1 MPSNPFTDIWHFL
14 TATTSDYLHQGNW
27 RYLILAFFWVLLLAG
42 LAIALQNW
50 RDDSEQRFGRH
61 LGILLVRVLIG
72 CLWFQGMLWKLPLP
86 VSDGL
91 HYWTEQEAT
100 SAAFE
105 FHRSFMKDV
114 VLPHMTFF
122 GPIVFLAE
130 LVFAGSMLL
139 GLAVRF
145 VSVLAIAYTLQL
157 WLGLYGNSS
166 EWPWTYMF
174 LALLMFIF
182 ALEAP
187 AAVSAWTPSCA
198 EKCRPCETGRVL
210 LAGSSTSPVS
220 RSRLDVRRTW

>member
-1 MPSNPFTDIWHFL
+1 MPTNPFTDAWQFL
-14 TATTSDYLHQGNW
+14 TAATNDYLHQGNW
-27 RYLILAFFWVLLLAG
+27 RYLTLALFWALLIAG
-42 LAIALQNW
+42 IAVAVQNW
-50 RDDSEQRFGRH
+50 REDPTQRTGRH
-61 LGILLVRVLIG
+61 LGMWLVRMLIG
-72 CLWFQGMLWKLPLP
+72 CMWFQGMLWKLPLP

-91 HYWTEQEAT
+91 QYWTEQEST

-105 FHRSFMKDV
+105 FHRTFMKDV
-114 VLPHMTFF
+114 VLPHMSLF

-182 ALEAP
+182 AVQGAGRSLGMDAWLRREVP
-187 AAVSAWTPSCA
+187 AVRDGKGFVGWFFNI
-198 EKCRPCETGRVL
+198 
-210 LAGSSTSPVS
+210 AG
-220 RSRLDVRRTW
+220 